1 MRERLEREHSSKS
14 ELGMEKLTQN
24 LAETLD
30 GVRDAPSKLMVL
42 YECNRKLNYT
52 SAVVRN
58 WNSHT
63 AFLRRISHS
72 VLFQLNALTIG
83 QA

>member
-1 MRERLEREHSSKS
+1 
-14 ELGMEKLTQN
+14 MEELTQN
-24 LAETLD
+24 LVETLD
-30 GVRDAPSKLMVL
+30 AIRDALSKLMVM

-63 AFLRRISHS
+63 AFLRRISHF
-72 VLFQLNALTIG
+72 VLL
-83 QA
+83 